1 MSELGI
7 PDGEAIYDLP
17 LEEAWPSVQQFFTD
31 NGLSY
36 REDPGTFVLE
46 TEWREEFGGSRVS
59 GFWHRYMV
67 VGKRDAP
74 STSKLWVFRI
84 TRSAGDTLAKAG
96 SQLGWGPGGGAPP
109 RGGGGQQHRGHD
121 GLHERAPGG

>member
-7 PDGEAIYDLP
+7 PDGEAIYDMP

-46 TEWREEFGGSRVS
+46 TEWREEFGASKVS

-67 VGKRDAP
+67 LGKRETP
-74 STSKLWVFRI
+74 TTSKLWIIRV
-84 TRSAGDTLAKAG
+84 TRSANGAMQSEG
-96 SQLGWGPGGGAPP
+96 SKIEWG
-109 RGGGGQQHRGHD
+109 
-121 GLHERAPGG
+121 